1 MAVSSPSSLETSEAA
16 HRDPGPGGPQLRD
29 PAWGASLRTQKSP
42 GPGGRGSSAGVGD
55 TGIEPVTSSVSGK
68 RATAAPI
75 ARDGTGGCRSRWVR
89 DSNPCTRLCRPLP
102 RLSANPPG
110 DALASYGT
118 ALPTR
123 GRERRPPGADDRIRT
138 GDPHLGKVMLYQ
150 LSYVRRT
157 GIRRTCRGRYWDRTS
172 DLFRVKEARYRCANR
187 PEVMSA
193 LSIGLE
199 EAYMLP
205 TGARATSGCDL
216 RPGRSERRR
225 TRRADPP
232 APPTPGPHRP
242 PRSDRSGAPPI
253 RLHGRAAPVRRGDGA
268 GAPLALLAL
277 RSPDRPAGTSPPCTP
292 ALPLVTSDTED
303 RPGLHRRS
311 ERA

>member
-1 MAVSSPSSLETSEAA
+1 MTAVSSPSSLETSEAA
-16 HRDPGPGGPQLRD
+16 HRDRGPGGPRLRD
-29 PAWGASLRTQKSP
+29 PAWGASPRTQKSP
-42 GPGGRGSSAGVGD
+42 GRGAEALLLGVGD
-55 TGIEPVTSSVSGK
+55 TGFEPVTSSVSGK

-75 ARDGTGGCRSRWVR
+75 ARDGTDGCRSRWVR

-110 DALASYGT
+110 DAHASYGT

-123 GRERRPPGADDRIRT
+123 GRERRSPGADDRIRT

-157 GIRRTCRGRYWDRTS
+157 AIRGSCRGRYWDRTS

-232 APPTPGPHRP
+232 TPPAPGPHRP
-242 PRSDRSGAPPI
+242 PIRS
-253 RLHGRAAPVRRGDGA
+253 HGRAADPTARARRAREARGRSA
-268 GAPLALLAL
+268 GAVRAPRA
-277 RSPDRPAGTSPPCTP
+277 PKPRPTGRHEHSAHPNP
-292 ALPLVTSDTED
+292 AARDL
-303 RPGLHRRS
+303 GH
-311 ERA
+311 